1 MKRIFLLAALL
12 LTAFSAMAQEPYYNT
27 EPGRV
32 YYYERSKVSNGKLTQ
47 TTQLD
52 FDSLKNT
59 PNGKRVY
66 YGILLRKANGHA
78 MLGGRADLHVDINP
92 RGDVYMDMGRALEAV
107 LKNMFPKAKTSSQG
121 TPAIM
126 PAHMNPGDTL
136 PDAHAFVKAGS
147 VKATVDITERRVLR
161 YEKITTPAGTF
172 DCVVIREHKVEKTSL
187 FNHDEWS
194 ENWYARGIGYV
205 RHDKLDE
212 DMQAREREIL
222 IRIDQKQE

>member
-1 MKRIFLLAALL
+1 MKKTLFLAALL
-12 LTAFSAMAQEPYYNT
+12 LTALSTMAQEPYYNT
-27 EPGRV
+27 KPGRV
-32 YYYERSKVSNGKLTQ
+32 FYYERSKVSNGKLTQ

-52 FDSLKNT
+52 FDSLTNT
-59 PNGKRVY
+59 PDGKRVY
-66 YGILLRKANGHA
+66 YGILLRKPNGHA

-92 RGDVYMDMGRALEAV
+92 QGDVYMDMGRSLEAV

-126 PAHMNPGDTL
+126 PAHMSPGETL
-136 PDAHAFVKAGS
+136 PDAHAVVKAGS

-161 YEKITTPAGTF
+161 YETVSTPAGTF
-172 DCVVIREHKVEKTSL
+172 DCVVIREHKVEKASL

-205 RHDKLDE
+205 RHDKLDD
-212 DMQAREREIL
+212 DMQPKETEIL
-222 IRIDQKQE
+222 IRIDQKQ